1 MTNDTQKQ
9 MLDEE
14 KKILREEEE
23 ILKKIKDEEKDMKKL
38 SRNSHI
44 ALGLIA
50 FLIIAGASGVA
61 YWKYSSGRIY
71 TDKAEISAPTS
82 DLAPQNAGILQEVF
96 VKQGD
101 YINANSIVARVD
113 NELIKTKDAGVVT
126 KTQDSIGKLFN
137 RGEAVVTVVNPN
149 DLRVVGHI
157 DEDKGLNEIKI
168 GQHATFTVDAFGS
181 KKFDGIVDE
190 ISPSARQGDIVF
202 NISDKRETRVFDVK
216 IRFNT
221 TQYPELQNG
230 MSAKLWIY
238 TI

>member
-1 MTNDTQKQ
+1 MNQNTQKE
-9 MLDEE
+9 M
-14 KKILREEEE
+14 LREEKE
-23 ILKKIKDEEKDMKKL
+23 ILNEIKKEEQEVKKL
-38 SRNSHI
+38 SRSTHI
-44 ALGLIA
+44 LVGLIA
-50 FLIIAGASGVA
+50 LIIIGAAFGFG
-61 YWKYSSGRIY
+61 YWKYSSGRVY
-71 TDKAEISAPTS
+71 TDKAEVSAPTS
-82 DLAPQNAGILQEVF
+82 DLAPQNSGVLQEVF
-96 VKQGD
+96 VKRGD
-101 YINANSIVARVD
+101 YVNANTVVARVD

-126 KTQDSIGKLFN
+126 NTQDSIGKLFN
-137 RGEAVVTVVNPN
+137 KGEAVVTVVNPD

-157 DEDKGLNEIKI
+157 DEDKGLSEIKI
-168 GQHATFTVDAFGS
+168 GQPTTFTVDAFGS
-181 KKFDGIVDE
+181 KKYEGVVDE